1 MKNVFGLKKTVLA
14 ASVIAA
20 SLAPAIAAA
29 EVSGTLGASSQYL
42 WRGQQL
48 TDGAAVYG
56 SVDYAHASG
65 LSAGAWASSE
75 TDDTEYDLYAGFG
88 GEAGGFSYD
97 ISYIDYNYTS
107 GGTGATDPASSADF
121 EEVHVGAGFAG
132 FSADAF
138 IGVGEV
144 AHGDNATDNKDNYFA
159 LGYGYDKYG
168 ISAGYYDFD
177 GDPEV
182 DGTLADYTHVDLSYA
197 VTDQFT
203 FTASKI
209 VDQEDVAGEDT
220 WDDDVVMSVSYAVS
234 YTHMTLP
241 TKA

>member
-14 ASVIAA
+14 ASIVAA
-20 SLAPAIAAA
+20 GLAPAIAAA

-56 SVDYAHASG
+56 SVDYAHTSG
-65 LSAGAWASSE
+65 LYAGAWASSE

-88 GEAGGFSYD
+88 GEIEGLSYD
-97 ISYIDYNYTS
+97 ISYIDYNYTT
-107 GGTGATDPASSADF
+107 GGTTAPDPASSADF
-121 EEVHVGAGFAG
+121 EEVHLGLGFAG

-144 AHGDNATDNKDNYFA
+144 DHGDDAVDNKDDYFA

-168 ISAGYYDFD
+168 ISAGYYDYD

-197 VTDQFT
+197 VTEQFT

-209 VDQEDVAGEDT
+209 VDQEDVNGVDT
-220 WDDDVVMSVSYAVS
+220 WDDDVVLSVAYEFA
-234 YTHMTLP
+234 L
-241 TKA
+241 

>member
-1 MKNVFGLKKTVLA
+1 MKNVFALKKTVLA
-14 ASVIAA
+14 ASIVAA

-56 SVDYAHASG
+56 SVDYSHTSG
-65 LSAGAWASSE
+65 LYAGAWASSE

-88 GEAGGFSYD
+88 GEFEGLSYD
-97 ISYIDYNYTS
+97 ISYIDYNYTA
-107 GGTGATDPASSADF
+107 GGTLAADPASVADF
-121 EEVHVGAGFAG
+121 QEVHVGVGFAG
-132 FSADAF
+132 LSADAF
-138 IGVGEV
+138 IGVGNSGKG
-144 AHGDNATDNKDNYFA
+144 GDEDYKNDYFA
-159 LGYGYDKYG
+159 LSYGYDKYG
-168 ISAGYYDFD
+168 ITAGYYDFD

-182 DGTLADYTHVDLSYA
+182 DATLADYTHVDLSYA

-220 WDDDVVMSVSYAVS
+220 WDDDVVLSVSYEFA
-234 YTHMTLP
+234 L
-241 TKA
+241 

>member
-56 SVDYAHASG
+56 SVDYSHASG
-65 LSAGAWASSE
+65 LYAGAWASSE
-75 TDDTEYDLYAGFG
+75 TDDTEYDLYAGYG
-88 GEAGGFSYD
+88 GEVGGFSYD

-107 GGTGATDPASSADF
+107 GGTVSAPASGADF

-177 GDPEV
+177 GDPV
-182 DGTLADYTHVDLSYA
+182 TDGTLADYTHVDLSYA

-209 VDQEDVAGEDT
+209 VDQEDVAGTDT
-220 WDDDVVMSVSYAVS
+220 WDDDVVMSVSYEFA
-234 YTHMTLP
+234 L
-241 TKA
+241 